1 MTEQVLT
8 IDIDE
13 RVHDQLRTAR
23 AADPTAVD
31 AMSGAVVVLGY
42 DEVERLSHD
51 VRLAGVGL
59 SFFDLMGVPD
69 GALRT
74 WYSQLMFTNEGDAHH
89 RLRRLAARVF
99 TPRSVER
106 HRELA
111 RDLTTAAFE
120 DIIAAGGGDL
130 VDAFAQVPIR
140 VICRLL
146 GVPDSDVANFV
157 GYADAL
163 SPVFGFM
170 DPEQIE
176 RADAAVQRLTI
187 DVERMI
193 AARADQRGDD
203 LISALLDAEADGE
216 RLTHDEVVVMVGNLI
231 VGGHDTTASQISCSL
246 LTLLRHPAALD
257 ELRSDPTLASAVA
270 NETIRFE
277 PSIRIVPR
285 TVIEPI
291 EIGGVERA
299 AGTLLFLSSCS
310 TSRETDVWGDP
321 DAFRPARFTEPGAPK
336 LLSFGAGPHYCLGA
350 ALARMTL
357 EEVVLGA
364 AATGLG
370 DRMVPAID
378 ITVGA
383 DVEWRQVLGYSPA
396 ALPVVVTC

>member
-8 IDIDE
+8 IENDE
-13 RVHDQLRTAR
+13 RVHDQLRAARDSGSTAI
-23 AADPTAVD
+23 D

-59 SFFDLMGVPD
+59 TFFDLLGVPD

-74 WYSQLMFTNEGDAHH
+74 WYSQLMFTNEGDAHN

-111 RDLTTAAFE
+111 RDLTRSAFD
-120 DIIAAGGGDL
+120 DIVAAGGGDL
-130 VDAFAQVPIR
+130 VDAFAQVPVR

-146 GVPDSDVANFV
+146 GVPDEDVANFV

-170 DPEQIE
+170 DPDQIE
-176 RADAAVQRLTI
+176 RADAAVQRLMV

-193 AARADQRGDD
+193 DARADLRGDD
-203 LISALLDAEADGE
+203 LISALLEAEADGE

-231 VGGHDTTASQISCSL
+231 VGGHDTTASQIACSL
-246 LTLLRHPAALD
+246 LTLMRHPAALD
-257 ELRSDPTLASAVA
+257 ELRADPSLAVA
-270 NETIRFE
+270 VVNETIRFE

-291 EIGGVERA
+291 EIGGAERA
-299 AGTLLFLSSCS
+299 AGTMLFLSSCS
-310 TSRETDVWGDP
+310 TSREADVWGDP
-321 DAFRPARFTEPGAPK
+321 DEFRPARFTEPGAPK

-364 AATGLG
+364 AAAGLG
-370 DRMVPAID
+370 DRVVPAID

-396 ALPVVVTC
+396 ALPVVTR